1 MKHPFLLPLFAA
13 VFIAI
18 SLPSAQAFAQAT
30 CALEFQA
37 KGTDIQIL
45 IGYSKLVG
53 KGKITCVDASGKAE
67 NLPIKVTVGTPV
79 FFPRISFAPLLTV
92 NGAASGIQI
101 LKGGARV
108 LLDKYLTVDIRAA
121 IGHAGVAKSLA
132 LEGETNGLSFGL
144 DLDDVDGF
152 GLAVGATNVTLE

>member
-1 MKHPFLLPLFAA
+1 MKHLLLLPLFAA
-13 VFIAI
+13 VFISSA
-18 SLPSAQAFAQAT
+18 LVPLKASAQGT
-30 CALEFQA
+30 CSLEFQA

-53 KGKITCVDASGKAE
+53 RGKIICTEASGPTE
-67 NLPIKVTVGTPV
+67 TLPIKVTVGTPV
-79 FFPRISFAPLLTV
+79 FFPRISFAPSLTV
-92 NGAASGIQI
+92 NGRASGIQI

-132 LEGETNGLSFGL
+132 LEGQNNGISFSL

-152 GLAVGATNVTLE
+152 GIAVGATNVTLE